1 MTLGIDYMKMQEHE
15 ARLILLKELA
25 IQPNESLSSSMME
38 PALERFAIYQGRAWI
53 HQQLDWMAIV
63 GAIVVVN
70 AGTVKIA
77 TITPAGKNH
86 LARRLFLDGIKV
98 PSTIGPDV

>member
-1 MTLGIDYMKMQEHE
+1 MSLGIDYTKLQQEE

-53 HQQLDWMAIV
+53 HAQLDYMAIV
-63 GAIVVVN
+63 GAVVVTN

-86 LARRLFLDGIKV
+86 LARRVFIDGIKV
-98 PSTIGPDV
+98 PSTIGTDV